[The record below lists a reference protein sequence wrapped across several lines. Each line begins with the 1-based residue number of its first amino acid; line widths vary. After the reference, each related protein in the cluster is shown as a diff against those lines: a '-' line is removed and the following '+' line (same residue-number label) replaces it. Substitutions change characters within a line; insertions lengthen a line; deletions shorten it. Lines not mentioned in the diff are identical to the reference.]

1 MRLFTNPDAK
11 SFLTQRIVE
20 VKKILKINDNS
31 NPTKIFS
38 YPSYMTNYEDIGFQ
52 CGTRRYGI
60 NINNITESNYFRN
73 DYDLKNI
80 DEIKINLSNLLLPDL
95 NLNIDN
101 FNYLKLLT
109 HEGYQL
115 K

>member
-1 MRLFTNPDAK
+1 M
-11 SFLTQRIVE
+11 
-20 VKKILKINDNS
+20 KIS
-31 NPTKIFS
+31 
-38 YPSYMTNYEDIGFQ
+38 
-52 CGTRRYGI
+52 
-60 NINNITESNYFRN
+60 
-73 DYDLKNI
+73 
-80 DEIKINLSNLLLPDL
+80 LSDLLLPDL

>member
-1 MRLFTNPDAK
+1 MTILILLNF
-11 SFLTQRIVE
+11 FL
-20 VKKILKINDNS
+20 
-31 NPTKIFS
+31 
-38 YPSYMTNYEDIGFQ
+38 PSYMTNYEDMISVW
-52 CGTRRYGI
+52 YHGI

-80 DEIKINLSNLLLPDL
+80 NEMKISLSDLLLPDL

>member
-1 MRLFTNPDAK
+1 
-11 SFLTQRIVE
+11 
-20 VKKILKINDNS
+20 
-31 NPTKIFS
+31 
-38 YPSYMTNYEDIGFQ
+38 MTNYEDMRFQ

-60 NINNITESNYFRN
+60 NINNITKSNYFRN

-80 DEIKINLSNLLLPDL
+80 DEMKINLSNLLLPDL